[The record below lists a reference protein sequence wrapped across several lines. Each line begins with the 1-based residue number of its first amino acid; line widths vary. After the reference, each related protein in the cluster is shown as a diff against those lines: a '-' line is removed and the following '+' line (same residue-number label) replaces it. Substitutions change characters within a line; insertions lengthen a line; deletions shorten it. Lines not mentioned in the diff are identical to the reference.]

1 VKTEWVGRFCFG
13 EKQPVKVPAGL
24 QRALIFLKRGVK
36 FFKKEV
42 RMFLKTDGNWLPL
55 SFGK

>member
-13 EKQPVKVPAGL
+13 EKQPVKVPAGSQL
-24 QRALIFLKRGVK
+24 ALIFLERGVK

-42 RMFLKTDGNWLPL
+42 RMFLKPDGNRLRL